1 MATLLSTLNA
11 LYVKMCRKLNVRHE
25 YKRKITILI
34 NQTMTIYDK
43 HIKLFVNDRN
53 YSSWFF
59 LDAESNSPLSTDEFP
74 ELLPINPIE
83 LGLFGRDIF
92 TLSPNSPDITIIHS
106 YVKTCQKL
114 AGVLVLE
121 GNKTYGR
128 TANKKR
134 LLYKCIPDDVHVPAF
149 LVPYDVK
156 IGFSKL
162 QINKYVVFRFDGWQD
177 KHPHGIIVET
187 IGDVTNLDA
196 FYEYQLYCKSLHVSM
211 TDFNDK
217 TRTILNQ
224 KSTDEYVEQILKNV
238 NFNIEDRRDKYT
250 FTIDSSHSVDFDDA
264 FGIERDGEHWKI
276 TIYIANVFVWLETLG
291 LWNSFS
297 QRVATIYLP
306 DRRRPML
313 PTILSDT
320 LCSLQEKQ
328 PRFAL
333 AMDITVDAN
342 GKLVSETPITYKNVL
357 IQVNRNYAYEE
368 PALIIKDKHYK
379 QLYDLTNKIE
389 NSVLNSYD
397 LVTHWMVQMNS
408 YTGLWLAEQ
417 KTGIFRSA
425 TFNNSNLRQDVD
437 LTLSE
442 DAIRVIRSWN
452 NTIGQYIL
460 YDKDAALDHE
470 LMSIRCFKKESVIK
484 TKYNGVEPKMTKSY
498 VHITSPIRRLVDLLN
513 QMFLFNRLS
522 LVTIMS
528 NDATAFLNKWMQEME
543 YINVSMRSIRK
554 IQTDCDTL
562 NRCYTNPDIM
572 EIEHNG
578 IVFDKVAKNDGMIN
592 YMVYLEKIKLL
603 SRISTHV
610 DVPNYSKNMFKMYLF
625 EDEDKAKRKIRLQI
639 I

>member
-1 MATLLSTLNA
+1 MS
-11 LYVKMCRKLNVRHE
+11 
-25 YKRKITILI
+25 
-34 NQTMTIYDK
+34 IYEK
-43 HIKLFVNDRN
+43 NIKLFINDRN

-59 LDAESNSPLSTDEFP
+59 LDAETNSPLSTEENP
-74 ELLPINPIE
+74 ELSTISPIE

-92 TLSPNSPDITIIHS
+92 TLDSSNKPNVMHS

-114 AGVLVLE
+114 AGVLILD

-128 TANKKR
+128 TQNKKR

-156 IGFSKL
+156 VGFSKL
-162 QINKYVVFRFDGWQD
+162 LKNKYVVFKFDSWHD
-177 KHPHGIIVET
+177 KHPHGLIVET
-187 IGDVTNLDA
+187 IGDVDNLDA

-224 KSTDEYVEQILKNV
+224 KSTDEYVQQILKNP
-238 NFNIEDRRDKYT
+238 NFNIEDRRTTYV
-250 FTIDSSHSVDFDDA
+250 FTIDSSHSVDFDDG
-264 FGIERDGEHWKI
+264 FGIERYGDSWKI
-276 TIYIANVFVWLETLG
+276 SVYIANVFVWLETLA

-333 AMDITVDAN
+333 AMDITVDSN
-342 GKLVSETPITYKNVL
+342 GKLIGDNPITYKNVL
-357 IQVNRNYAYEE
+357 IKVNKNYEYEE
-368 PALIIKDKHYK
+368 TALIVKDKYYK

-389 NSVLNSYD
+389 PAVLNSYD

-408 YTGLWLAEQ
+408 YTGIWLAEQ
-417 KTGIFRSA
+417 KIGIFRSA
-425 TFNNSNLRQDVD
+425 TFNNTSLRGDVD
-437 LTLSE
+437 MSLSE
-442 DAIRVIRSWN
+442 DTIRTIRTWN

-460 YDKDAALDHE
+460 FDKDADLDHE
-470 LMSIRCFKKESVIK
+470 LMSIRCFKKDAVIK
-484 TKYNGVEPKMTKSY
+484 AKYNGVEPKMTKSY

-513 QMFLFNRLS
+513 QMFLFNHLL
-522 LVTIMS
+522 LVKNMS
-528 NDATAFLNKWMQEME
+528 SDATAFLNKWMQEME

-562 NRCYTNPDIM
+562 NRCYSNPAIM
-572 EIEHNG
+572 DIEHAG
-578 IVFDKVAKNDGMIN
+578 IVFDKIVKNDGMIN

-625 EDEDKAKRKIRLQI
+625 EDEDKVKRKIRLQI